1 MVPDIPQEPTYSH
14 EPVLADEVVSLL
26 AAAPPGVVVDATLG
40 GGGHASALLE
50 GDPARRLLGL
60 DVDQAALEAAG
71 ARLERF
77 GSRAVLRRANFAD
90 LAEVA
95 RAVGVERV
103 AGVLLDL
110 GVSSFQLDTAS
121 RGFSFHR
128 DGPLDMRMG
137 ASAALDADAL
147 VNELSLDE
155 LERVLIEGGEDR
167 YPRRIARAIVA
178 SRPLHSTAALARVVA
193 GAVPAQARRGAH
205 PARRTFQALRIAVN
219 GELDTLRAVLP
230 QAVGLLAPGGR
241 LVVLSYHSGEDR
253 IVKQFLRDEATG
265 GCRCP
270 KQLPCVCGATP
281 RLALLTTKA
290 LRPEPGEQ
298 ARNRRATPARLRA
311 GERLPLPG
319 AP

>member
-1 MVPDIPQEPTYSH
+1 MVPDPPQEPTYSH
-14 EPVLADEVVSLL
+14 EPVLAEEVVSLL

-50 GDPARRLLGL
+50 VDPARRLLGL
-60 DVDQAALEAAG
+60 DVDQAALDAAG

-77 GSRAVLRRANFAD
+77 GPRVLLRRANFAD
-90 LAEVA
+90 LTGAA
-95 RAVGVERV
+95 GAAGVDRV

-110 GVSSFQLDTAS
+110 GVSSFQLDTAA

-137 ASAALDADAL
+137 ASATLDAHVL
-147 VNELSLDE
+147 VNELSVDD

-178 SRPLHSTAALARVVA
+178 ARPLHSTAELARVVA
-193 GAVPAQARRGAH
+193 GAVPAAARRSAH

-219 GELDTLRAVLP
+219 AELDALRAVLP
-230 QAVGLLAPGGR
+230 QAVELLVPGGR
-241 LVVLSYHSGEDR
+241 LVVLAYHSGEDR

-270 KQLPCVCGATP
+270 RQLPCVCGATP
-281 RLALLTTKA
+281 RLALLTTKP
-290 LRPEPGEQ
+290 LRPQPGEQ
-298 ARNRRATPARLRA
+298 ARNRRSTPARLRA
-311 GERLPLPG
+311 GERLPPPG
-319 AP
+319 SR